1 MIKQKK
7 IRLSNTSNHTSLL
20 ASVYCGNG
28 NPFQC
33 SCLGNPMER
42 GAWGLQFVG
51 SQRVGHDWATNTH
64 WGYMLFGNTVMKFTV
79 LTDQKGKLC

>member
-28 NPFQC
+28 NPLQC

-42 GAWGLQFVG
+42 GAW
-51 SQRVGHDWATNTH
+51 WATVCGVTKS
-64 WGYMLFGNTVMKFTV
+64 WT
-79 LTDQKGKLC
+79 